1 MQWIIC
7 EPSTA
12 PLECQAQHAGGRSP
26 GRHAPGPLSDSPPY
40 PCGHNG
46 GTGLVGLSCKGL
58 GSVDRNN
65 KTTLPLTPPPRSIKS
80 YAKDLSPRMVKLQ
93 DVSSP
98 S

>member
-46 GTGLVGLSCKGL
+46 GTGL
-58 GSVDRNN
+58 
-65 KTTLPLTPPPRSIKS
+65 
-80 YAKDLSPRMVKLQ
+80 
-93 DVSSP
+93 
-98 S
+98 